1 MTWHNMGMC
10 YEYKGDLENAKRCY
24 LKVGVCGASEEQSL
38 EIKPSYRE
46 SKLKLNK
53 LTSEVRSESTASA
66 V

>member
-1 MTWHNMGMC
+1 MGMC

-24 LKVGVCGASEEQSL
+24 MKVGMSGASEFQSL

-53 LTSEVRSESTASA
+53 LMSEVRSEPAAST